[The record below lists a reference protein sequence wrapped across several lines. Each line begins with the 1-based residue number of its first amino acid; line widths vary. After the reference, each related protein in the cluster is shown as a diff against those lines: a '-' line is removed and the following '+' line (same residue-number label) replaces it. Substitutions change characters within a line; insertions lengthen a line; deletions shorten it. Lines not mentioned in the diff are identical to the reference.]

1 MVRSF
6 GIERQEEN
14 EEDKEERKMKKIQR
28 DKQRS
33 TVVRKKDIE
42 LKQKKKKELK

>member
-1 MVRSF
+1 
-6 GIERQEEN
+6 
-14 EEDKEERKMKKIQR
+14 MKKIQR

-42 LKQKKKKELK
+42 LKQKKKKEKDDEEERK

>member
-1 MVRSF
+1 
-6 GIERQEEN
+6 
-14 EEDKEERKMKKIQR
+14 MKKIQR

-42 LKQKKKKELK
+42 LKKKKKKEQDDEEERK